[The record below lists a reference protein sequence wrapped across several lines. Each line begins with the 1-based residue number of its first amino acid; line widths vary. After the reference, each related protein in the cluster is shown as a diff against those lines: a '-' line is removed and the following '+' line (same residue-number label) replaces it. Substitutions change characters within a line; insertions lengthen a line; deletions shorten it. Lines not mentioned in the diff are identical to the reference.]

1 MVSTPTYDV
10 NQKPD
15 VDGDESGR
23 YTGVYI
29 NRFLSSSF
37 VPGSTFKLVTAAA
50 ALQTAEDMDQ
60 RAYTCHRGVEIDG
73 EWVGCLG
80 NHGTLTFREALAQSC
95 NAYFAQLAVELG
107 AETLTKTAERMGFNQ
122 AFDLDGIPAKKSTLD
137 LSGIREIDLAWAGMG
152 QYTTLA
158 NPLQYL
164 TMMGAIAN
172 GGVPVKPY
180 MVESITSPAGLRSG
194 SAGGGTALG

>member
-1 MVSTPTYDV
+1 MYKR
-10 NQKPD
+10 Q
-15 VDGDESGR
+15 
-23 YTGVYI
+23 
-29 NRFLSSSF
+29 
-37 VPGSTFKLVTAAA
+37 
-50 ALQTAEDMDQ
+50 
-60 RAYTCHRGVEIDG
+60 
-73 EWVGCLG
+73 
-80 NHGTLTFREALAQSC
+80 ALAQSC

-122 AFDLDGIPAKKSTLD
+122 AFDLDGIPAKKRTLD

-172 GGVPVKPY
+172 GGVPVKRC
-180 MVESITSPAGLRSG
+180 V
-194 SAGGGTALG
+194 